1 VKTVAFFNNKGGVGK
16 TTLVYHLAYML
27 ADRGETVL
35 LVDLDPQAKLTSM
48 FLNEDCLESLW
59 PAGEHPD
66 TIFGALRP
74 ISRGVG
80 DVLTPHI
87 EAVMPRLGLIVGDL
101 ALSTFEDKLSD
112 AWPRSHNRDESAF
125 RTMSAFYRG
134 VRSAARKF
142 SATWVLIDVGPNLGA
157 INRAALIASEYVVI
171 PLGPDLFSLQAL
183 RNLGP
188 SLRSWRTS
196 WMELLDKNP
205 DPSLDL
211 PPGRI
216 EPLGYVV
223 MQHGMRENRP
233 PKAYQRWIDRF
244 PAAYREAV
252 LAENPAGAPP
262 AGTDPYCLAML
273 KHYRSLMPM
282 AMEARKPVFTLKPAD
297 GAIGAHVEA
306 TRNAYDDFL
315 TLARRIAERCG
326 TSLS

>member
-1 VKTVAFFNNKGGVGK
+1 MKTVAFFNNKGGVGK
-16 TTLVYHLAYML
+16 TTLVYHLAYMI

-35 LVDLDPQAKLTSM
+35 VVDLDPQANLTSM
-48 FLNEDCLESLW
+48 FLNEDRLEALW
-59 PAGEHPD
+59 PVGEHPD

-87 EAVMPRLGLIVGDL
+87 ERITSQLGLIVGDL

-134 VRSAARKF
+134 VRAAAREF

-157 INRAALIASEYVVI
+157 INRAALIASEYVAI
-171 PLGPDLFSLQAL
+171 PLGPDLFSLQGL

-188 SLRSWRTS
+188 SLDSWRTS
-196 WMELLDKNP
+196 WTELLAKNP
-205 DPSLDL
+205 DPALDL

-244 PAAYREAV
+244 PAAYRESV
-252 LAENPAGAPP
+252 LGESPVGAPP
-262 AGTDPYCLAML
+262 AGTDSYCLAML

-282 AMEARKPVFTLKPAD
+282 AMEARKPVFALKPAD

-306 TRNAYDDFL
+306 ARNAYDDFL
-315 TLARRIAERCG
+315 KLARRIAERCG
-326 TSLS
+326 APLA